1 MIDVLGL
8 EYEEVV
14 EHPDVDEMGDRLL
27 LVMRKALYINI
38 ADP

>member
-14 EHPDVDEMGDRLL
+14 EYPVVDKTGDCLL
-27 LVMRKALYINI
+27 LMIRKALRINT
-38 ADP
+38 ADL

>member
-14 EHPDVDEMGDRLL
+14 EHPVVDEIGDRLP
-27 LVMRKALYINI
+27 LVIRKALYINT
-38 ADP
+38 ADL

>member
-8 EYEEVV
+8 EHEEVV
-14 EHPDVDEMGDRLL
+14 EHPVVDETGDRLP
-27 LVMRKALYINI
+27 LVMRKALRINI